1 MKEGG
6 LFVECNQF
14 LGEGRGGT
22 CLLGRVRKYN
32 PPHSVRSSKS
42 SESLRISIAA
52 EDWPRH

>member
-6 LFVECNQF
+6 LFVECNKIS
-14 LGEGRGGT
+14 GEGRGGT